1 MLVINKNTNNTL
13 IVTLQEKVTLSNPY
27 YLFVFTNDATDISV
41 VFLQSNTS
49 TQKER
54 YDQFLITERSTS
66 LNASSGIIEFLPL
79 GSWTYE
85 IYEQSSSSNLNP
97 VNAGALLETGK
108 AKVVGTNETYSTY
121 TGQDITYKVHER
133 NQ

>member
-13 IVTLQEKVTLSNPY
+13 IVTLQEKVTLTTPY
-27 YLFVFTNDATDISV
+27 YLFVFTNDTTNEEV

-49 TQKER
+49 THTDR

-66 LNASSGIIEFLPL
+66 LNASSGIIEFLPV
-79 GSWTYE
+79 GSWTYR
-85 IYEQSSSSNLNP
+85 IYEQASSSNLNP
-97 VNAGALLETGK
+97 VNTGGLLETGQ
-108 AKVVGTNETYSTY
+108 AKVIGTNETYSTY
-121 TGQDITYKVHER
+121 SGQDITYKVHER